1 MLRPFFSYYG
11 SKWLAVSRGW
21 YPEPSYQTIIEPFA
35 GSACYSLRWHWHS
48 IELYDL
54 DPVICGI
61 WDYLINAKPSE
72 ILALPL
78 LQAGQHIDELGPL
91 QAEARN
97 LIGFWINK
105 ASTTPKRTMGKW
117 CAGGIGSI
125 WDESIKNRIADQL
138 EYIRHWKIKNE
149 SYSNIKN
156 KAATWYIDPPYHD
169 KGKYYRCSSSSIDF
183 EHLGSWSKQRQGEI
197 IVCEQVGADWL
208 PFVELGDVESSQFKD
223 GRRMKSKEAIYT
235 TAKHRQ
241 LVLFS

>member
-78 LQAGQHIDELGPL
+78 LEVGQHIDELGPL
-91 QAEARN
+91 QEEAKN
-97 LIGFWINK
+97 LIGFWIQK
-105 ASTTPKRTMGKW
+105 AATIPGRTKPKTEFQKR
-117 CAGGIGSI
+117 GG
-125 WDESIKNRIADQL
+125 WDTRRKQRIADQV
-138 EYIRHWKIKNE
+138 EYIRHWSIKNDSYE
-149 SYSNIKN
+149 SIDDKRS
-156 KAATWYIDPPYHD
+156 TWFIDPPYQI
-169 KGKYYRCSSSSIDF
+169 KGYKYRFHSIDYSQLA
-183 EHLGSWSKQRQGEI
+183 EWSMNRSGEI
-197 IVCEQVGADWL
+197 VVCEQLGAKWL
-208 PFVELGDVESSQFKD
+208 PFVELGDLESSQFKD
-223 GRRMKSKEAIYT
+223 GRQLKSKEVIYT
-235 TAKHRQ
+235 TAKPGQ